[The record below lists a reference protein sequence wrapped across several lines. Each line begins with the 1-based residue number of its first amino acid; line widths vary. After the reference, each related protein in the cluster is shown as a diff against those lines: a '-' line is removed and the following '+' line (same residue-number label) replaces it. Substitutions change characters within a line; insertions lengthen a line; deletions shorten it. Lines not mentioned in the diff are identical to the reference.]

1 MRKKQYNYYR
11 DQLLSF
17 EEGVEGILWDKK
29 ILVNLFEVAFRKK
42 TSLNQ
47 ALVVSIMDK
56 FLLIMEH
63 MQIKQNICI

>member
-1 MRKKQYNYYR
+1 MGQRI
-11 DQLLSF
+11 LEFIGGSF
-17 EEGVEGILWDKK
+17 Q
-29 ILVNLFEVAFRKK
+29 KK

-63 MQIKQNICI
+63 MQIKKTFVSESLAQKCRKAKLVT